1 MLLNFIDDL
10 FATGSP
16 AAAST
21 EATLKEVQLEVQER

>member
-10 FATGSP
+10 FAIGAP

-21 EATLKEVQLEVQER
+21 KATLEEVQLPQER